1 MIILKT
7 PGILAS
13 ATPPG
18 LRLQSSNAQSRL
30 AMRKTSN
37 RPAGL
42 RARGK
47 PAAERRVVA
56 ALDAEPYS
64 PGEAAHSR
72 AYAVLKEAV
81 LAGNFRPG
89 EVVTLRALAKQLQIS
104 EMPVR
109 EALRRLTSEGAFEA
123 LPNRSARVPTLT
135 RSQVEQILD
144 LREDLEGKAAALA
157 ARNITL
163 VQIEHLRA
171 LQQGIEQT
179 IANGDTRSHA
189 SLNMAFHFEI
199 YRIADNPLLTTL
211 IQMLWLRMA
220 PLVANTLPLLA
231 SKPTVFR
238 RVGLENH
245 ERLLAAFQAR
255 DPEAAREAMHRD
267 LTGLTKVPG
276 YWESLQLPAA

>member
-1 MIILKT
+1 MRKASAR
-7 PGILAS
+7 LAS
-13 ATPPG
+13 SKTRSRHPAQRRG
-18 LRLQSSNAQSRL
+18 ASAVASDQS
-30 AMRKTSN
+30 
-37 RPAGL
+37 
-42 RARGK
+42 
-47 PAAERRVVA
+47 V
-56 ALDAEPYS
+56 

-89 EVVTLRALAKQLQIS
+89 EVVTLRSLAKQLAIS

-123 LPNRSARVPTLT
+123 LPNRSARVPVLT
-135 RSQVEQILD
+135 RRQVEQILE
-144 LREDLEGKAAALA
+144 LRQDLEGKAAALA

-171 LQQGIEQT
+171 LQQGIEQS
-179 IANGDTRSHA
+179 IASGDTRSHT

-199 YRIADNPLLTTL
+199 YRIADNPVLIPL

-220 PLVANTLPLLA
+220 PLVASTVPLLT
-231 SKPTVFR
+231 SKPAVFR

-255 DPEAAREAMHRD
+255 DPVAAQEAMYRD
-267 LTGLTKVPG
+267 LAGLTKVPG
-276 YWESLQLPAA
+276 YWESLQLTSG